1 MTTLPKVKV
10 LATGGTI
17 AGSSSCTTAMTGY
30 QAGALGIDVLLHA
43 VPEIAAIAD
52 VSGEQISEIDSCNM
66 TEDIWFKLADKIN
79 AILADATISGIVIT
93 HGTDTMEET
102 AYFLNLV
109 LNSDKPVILVGAMR
123 PATAISADGPL
134 NLLNAVKIAIHPDAV
149 GKGVLVTM
157 NDEIHSA
164 RDVTKTNT
172 FMVNT
177 FKATE
182 LGILGYI
189 INGAVKFYR
198 ATTRKHTSQVNL
210 HLKNITAL
218 PQVEIIYAHASQ
230 SRILIDAAVN
240 SGAKGII
247 YAGMGNGSIHCNAE
261 AALIDAAKQGI
272 AVVRSS
278 RAGNG
283 VVVTTNPFWDQNKF
297 IKSDTLNPQKSR
309 ILLAL
314 ALTQT
319 NDPEEIQQMFNEY

>member
-1 MTTLPKVKV
+1 MTTLPKIKV

-17 AGSSSCTTAMTGY
+17 AGSSASSTEMTGY
-30 QAGALGIDVLLHA
+30 QAGTLGVELLLSA
-43 VPEIAAIAD
+43 VPEIQKIVD
-52 VSGEQISEIDSCNM
+52 ISGEQISEIDSCNM
-66 TEDIWFKLADKIN
+66 TEEIWFKLANKLN
-79 AILADATISGIVIT
+79 ALLADDEITGVVIT

-109 LNSDKPVILVGAMR
+109 LNSNKPVVLVGAMR

-134 NLLNAVKIAIHPDAV
+134 NLLNAVKIAIHPDSI
-149 GKGVLVTM
+149 GQGVLVTM

-182 LGILGYI
+182 LGILGYV
-189 INGAVKFYR
+189 INGEVKYYR
-198 ATTRKHTSQVNL
+198 ATTRKHTTNVDL
-210 HLKNITAL
+210 PLEHITAL
-218 PQVEIIYAHASQ
+218 PQVEIIYAHANQ
-230 SRILIDAAVN
+230 NRILIDAAVK

-261 AALIDAAKQGI
+261 AALIDAAKQGVI
-272 AVVRSS
+272 VVRSS

-283 VVVTTNPFWDQNKF
+283 VVVTTNPFWDENNF
-297 IKSDTLNPQKSR
+297 VKSDTLNPQKAR

-319 NDPEEIQQMFNEY
+319 NKPEEIQQMFNEY